1 MYNLNWK
8 KIQNKKRKEKI
19 IEGIKIFFAIIIFI
33 LSMFIGGLTFPY

>member
-8 KIQNKKRKEKI
+8 KIQNKKQEEKI

-33 LSMFIGGLTFPY
+33 LSMLIGGLTFPY